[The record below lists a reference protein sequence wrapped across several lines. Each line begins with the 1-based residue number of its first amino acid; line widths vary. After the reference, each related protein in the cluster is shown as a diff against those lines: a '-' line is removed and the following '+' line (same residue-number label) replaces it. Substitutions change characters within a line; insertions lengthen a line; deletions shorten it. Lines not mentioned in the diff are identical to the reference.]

1 MKTVVVGITG
11 GIAAYKIPQLI
22 RLLKAQSLDVEV
34 ILTQSAK
41 NFVRAKEITR
51 ITGHKVFKD
60 LFVKNFDYQKVLRQ
74 RKVDHIDLADKAD
87 LVVIVP
93 ATANLLAKLAYG
105 LADDF
110 LTTTVL
116 ATKAPVIICPAM
128 NVNMWQHPAVKAN
141 LDKVQALGY
150 EIIPPVAGMLACGYE
165 GLGRL
170 EDLEKIAAAI
180 KARLKTTTSLK
191 GKRILITAGATREPI
206 DSLRFITNPSSGKM
220 GVALA
225 RAAARRGAE
234 VKLLLAQRD
243 FVTANQLVRLVKR
256 LAAKYDIM
264 FHTAAVGDFSPEPGR
279 RAIALSASR
288 RGKLS
293 SKKQLTLRLQ
303 PTLKILSQIKK
314 FNPKI
319 CLVGFK
325 ADFGVKPARLQ
336 PDVDATVIND
346 VSRKDIGFASDNNEV
361 RLVLPGDQVKKIA
374 KASKAVVAERLIA
387 ALGRYY
393 HW

>member
-1 MKTVVVGITG
+1 MKTVVIGVTG

-22 RLLKAQSLDVEV
+22 KLLKQQRLDIEV

-243 FVTANQLVRLVKR
+243 FVTANQLVKLVKK

-264 FHTAAVGDFSPEPGR
+264 FHTAAVGDFSPEPVR
-279 RAIALSASR
+279 K
-288 RGKLS
+288 GKLS
-293 SKKQLTLRLQ
+293 SKKQLTLRLK

-325 ADFGVKPARLQ
+325 ADFGVKPAWLQ

-361 RLVLPGDQVKKIA
+361 RLVLPGEQVTKIA

>member
-60 LFVKNFDYQKVLRQ
+60 LFAKNFDYQKVLKQ

-264 FHTAAVGDFSPEPGR
+264 FHTAAVGDFSPEPVR
-279 RAIALSASR
+279 K
-288 RGKLS
+288 GKLS

>member
-264 FHTAAVGDFSPEPGR
+264 FHTAAVGDFSPEPVR
-279 RAIALSASR
+279 K
-288 RGKLS
+288 GKLS

>member
-1 MKTVVVGITG
+1 
-11 GIAAYKIPQLI
+11 
-22 RLLKAQSLDVEV
+22 
-34 ILTQSAK
+34 
-41 NFVRAKEITR
+41 
-51 ITGHKVFKD
+51 
-60 LFVKNFDYQKVLRQ
+60 
-74 RKVDHIDLADKAD
+74 
-87 LVVIVP
+87 
-93 ATANLLAKLAYG
+93 
-105 LADDF
+105 
-110 LTTTVL
+110 
-116 ATKAPVIICPAM
+116 
-128 NVNMWQHPAVKAN
+128 
-141 LDKVQALGY
+141 
-150 EIIPPVAGMLACGYE
+150 
-165 GLGRL
+165 
-170 EDLEKIAAAI
+170 
-180 KARLKTTTSLK
+180 
-191 GKRILITAGATREPI
+191 
-206 DSLRFITNPSSGKM
+206 M

-264 FHTAAVGDFSPEPGR
+264 FHTAAVGDFSPEPVR
-279 RAIALSASR
+279 K
-288 RGKLS
+288 GKLS
-293 SKKQLTLRLQ
+293 SKKQLTLRLK

-325 ADFGVKPARLQ
+325 ADFGVKPAWLQ

-361 RLVLPGDQVKKIA
+361 RLVLPGEQVTKIA